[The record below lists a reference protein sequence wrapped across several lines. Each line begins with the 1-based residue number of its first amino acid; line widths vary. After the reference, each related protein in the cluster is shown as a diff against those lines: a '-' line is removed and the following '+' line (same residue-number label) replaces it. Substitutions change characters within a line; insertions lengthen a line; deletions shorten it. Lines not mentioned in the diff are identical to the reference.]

1 MNYRNT
7 FLVVFIVLISGC
19 ASTSVVEPLHFYEG
33 EKLPNSE
40 LALILGSQKPG
51 SFSKA
56 PESASFVSID
66 SQDLAN
72 NFSEQNP
79 TQIYLLPG
87 LHEIEVMYGN
97 NMGGLYS
104 IMSTVGPRGTIH
116 VDLQKGETY
125 FLKWTPVKWG
135 KKMEF
140 WLEDR
145 SGKKYVQSSS
155 K

>member
-1 MNYRNT
+1 MNPRNT
-7 FLVVFIVLISGC
+7 LLIIFVVLLSAC
-19 ASTSVVEPLHFYEG
+19 ASTSVVEPLHFYEK
-33 EKLPNSE
+33 ERLPNSE
-40 LALILGSQKPG
+40 LALILSSEEPG
-51 SFSKA
+51 GLFKA

-66 SQDLAN
+66 SKDLAN
-72 NFSEQNP
+72 DFSEQNP

-87 LHEIEVMYGN
+87 LHEMEVMYGN
-97 NMGGLYS
+97 NMGPILS
-104 IMSTVGPRGTIH
+104 IVNNVGPRGIIKA
-116 VDLQKGETY
+116 DLKKGETY

-145 SGKKYVQSSS
+145 NGNKYAQSSN